1 MKIVNG
7 HTHIFDE
14 HCVAEKYIGSKSLQ
28 KIVNTYPEPF
38 IKMLDFLSITDKKK
52 LAKYA
57 AFVKNENKTML
68 QNFKELKSHY
78 PFGTKFTVLTI
89 NMEGMGAGKVKKSYK
104 QQLKEVIGIKQASE
118 PILVFYHAVP
128 EMEYCNPLLEEYIK
142 KVQGIKIYPLMG
154 HFPYHPT
161 LMETYQYCSS
171 YSLPVISHCAPI
183 NPTHQRDKKYVKE
196 ALITSRFP
204 LIPDSDKSLEE
215 MCSNFSHPVHLA
227 FAAREFP
234 TVNFCAAHM
243 GGDVELDKFISRNEI
258 DYLIGKKTKVGV
270 IHDFSWT
277 YWVLKYCLLLPNFY
291 TDISYTFYSTKYQKF
306 LKLLLMHPEL
316 KKKILFGTDYYMN
329 KIETLEEDTYY
340 RNLIYTIGKDHFNQ
354 IASINQEHFYK
365 YKI

>member
-7 HTHIFDE
+7 HVHIFDE
-14 HCVAEKYIGSKSLQ
+14 HCVAEKYIGSKFLQ
-28 KIVNTYPEPF
+28 KIVNTYPGPI
-38 IKMLDFLSITDKKK
+38 IKTLNFLSITDKKK

-57 AFVKNENKTML
+57 TFIKNENKTML
-68 QNFKELKSHY
+68 QNLKELKSHY
-78 PFGTKFTVLTI
+78 PFGTKFSVLTI
-89 NMEGMGAGKVKKSYK
+89 NMEGMGAGKVKKSYR

-128 EMEYCNPLLEEYIK
+128 EMEYCNSLLEEYIK
-142 KVQGIKIYPLMG
+142 KVQGVKIYPLMG

-183 NPTHQRDKKYVKE
+183 NPTHQRDKKYVKK

-258 DYLIGKKTKVGV
+258 DYLIGKKTKVGG